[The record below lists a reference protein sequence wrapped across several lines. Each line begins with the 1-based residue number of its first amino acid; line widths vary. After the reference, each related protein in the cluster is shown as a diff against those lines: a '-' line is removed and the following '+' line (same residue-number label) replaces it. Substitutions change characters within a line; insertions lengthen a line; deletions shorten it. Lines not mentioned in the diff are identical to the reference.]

1 MSTHPTD
8 TGDTSSDMISLATLP
23 YDLLLNIAGHLE
35 LQDIYALQKMLEW
48 VDGGAFSSARP
59 NTIARLQNLYA
70 GAVARPYDQTSC
82 KALHAFS
89 TTRPVYRNL
98 AGTLLRRC
106 RALPLHGFQRLSDL
120 TDEQLIEAVNQATR
134 LESAWLTRGPRPAT
148 SSPYLNPP
156 DGTGNSTRT
165 WYKVISAPPNE
176 EVDWLSPIT
185 SSYSLC
191 ATKSGKVVCWDVH
204 RDVCLAE
211 WDPKERWEL
220 WKCRVEFDIRTVFFT
235 MAKILQRSFDDRVME
250 FVLMKLEFPEEGEPV
265 FSELATFKTIGVVMN
280 VFLLDPSSRLLSAF
294 VWVSSSNT
302 IGLYALLDWDK
313 EEYVFI
319 DTGIE
324 CSMSSNWS
332 CILYDEQIVIHSE
345 ESDVAHQYFYPIAVL
360 QCHARPSS
368 TASSFTPSISERLGP
383 TTTMSAPFIFPP
395 FSRSHSPAPIVDAH
409 EAAPIEAEET
419 VEELDEE
426 EGEEEAPADAEEE
439 AQNVE
444 GEDVEEDAQHIAHQE
459 PDNDGEDDQSG
470 TVADAN
476 PFPYPPWY
484 PESAHFVR
492 QWWPTLASVPRLS
505 CTVVLL
511 AHHEQ
516 DTHRTRY
523 VLAQHYFKVPLIDP
537 EDLDHLPAAAAK
549 AVADTHCPSPENA
562 ALHDKGMYS
571 PTGTLSSS
579 SSTTTTASMDHDWNA
594 DTSMSRSHRSGGA
607 ESSMMRLWYVSEPFE
622 VVCVLDGLDD
632 ELDPDNSPE
641 RPRPLMAVDFGHA
654 VWIEFTFPPETDR
667 DEKRLR
673 FVTFPPV
680 THDRDEMGYW
690 EVGPNGMPGAGES
703 LEGVV
708 HTLDIPDEL
717 DLDAVETINIDQSQ
731 GAIIISVKDGKIFI
745 LCYE

>member
-1 MSTHPTD
+1 MSAFSTD
-8 TGDTSSDMISLATLP
+8 SDDTSESQDMTSLATLP
-23 YDLLLNIAGHLE
+23 YDLLLNIARHLE
-35 LQDIYALQKMLEW
+35 LRDI
-48 VDGGAFSSARP
+48 SA
-59 NTIARLQNLYA
+59 IQL
-70 GAVARPYDQTSC
+70 SC
-82 KALHAFS
+82 KSLHAFA

-98 AGTLLRRC
+98 ASALLKRC

-120 TDEQLIEAVNQATR
+120 SDEQLVDAVNHATR
-134 LESAWLTRGPRPAT
+134 LEYAWLTRGPRPST
-148 SSPYLNPP
+148 SSPYLNTP
-156 DGTGNSTRT
+156 DGAGSSSRK

-204 RDVCLAE
+204 RDICLAE

-250 FVLMKLEFPEEGEPV
+250 FVLMKLEFPDDGEPQ
-265 FSELATFKTIGVVMN
+265 FSELALFKTIGVVMN

-313 EEYVFI
+313 EEYVFV

-332 CILYDEQIVIHSE
+332 CILYEDQIVIHSE
-345 ESDVAHQYFYPIAVL
+345 ESDIAHQYFYPISTL
-360 QCHARPSS
+360 QGHVRPSS
-368 TASSFTPSISERLGP
+368 TASTFTPSISERLGP
-383 TTTMSAPFIFPP
+383 VTTMSAPFIFPP
-395 FSRSHSPAPIVDAH
+395 HTRSPSPASIADLDVDDALNDDDIDGPDP
-409 EAAPIEAEET
+409 A
-419 VEELDEE
+419 
-426 EGEEEAPADAEEE
+426 EGEPNGD
-439 AQNVE
+439 
-444 GEDVEEDAQHIAHQE
+444 I
-459 PDNDGEDDQSG
+459 EDDDSG
-470 TVADAN
+470 TVSDSN

-492 QWWPTLASVPRLS
+492 QWWPTLASVPKLS

-511 AHHEQ
+511 ADHEP

-523 VLAQHYFKVPLIDP
+523 VLAQHYFKVPLIEP
-537 EDLDHLPAAAAK
+537 GDLVHFPVAAAK
-549 AVADTHCPSPENA
+549 AAADMHAPVKGFAKPLENGVACST
-562 ALHDKGMYS
+562 
-571 PTGTLSSS
+571 TVSSS
-579 SSTTTTASMDHDWNA
+579 SSTTTSSDYDAWTGLAARESASP
-594 DTSMSRSHRSGGA
+594 THRTGTI
-607 ESSMMRLWYVSEPFE
+607 ETPMMRLWYVSDPFE
-622 VVCVLDGLDD
+622 VVCVLDGMDD
-632 ELDPDNSPE
+632 DMDPDDAQE

-654 VWIEFTFPPETDR
+654 VWVEFTYPPELER

-680 THDRDEMGYW
+680 TTDREEMTYG
-690 EVGPNGMPGAGES
+690 GGRTAAS

-708 HTLDIPDEL
+708 HTLDVPDEL
-717 DLDAVETINIDQSQ
+717 DLDTVETINIDQSQ
-731 GAIIISVKDGKIFI
+731 GAIIISVRDGKIFI

>member
-1 MSTHPTD
+1 MSTNCTEH
-8 TGDTSSDMISLATLP
+8 GDTSQEMISLATLP
-23 YDLLLNIAGHLE
+23 YDLLLNIAQHLE
-35 LQDIYALQKMLEW
+35 LHDIYALQ
-48 VDGGAFSSARP
+48 R
-59 NTIARLQNLYA
+59 T
-70 GAVARPYDQTSC
+70 C
-82 KALHAFS
+82 KALHVFA

-98 AGTLLRRC
+98 ATALLRRC

-134 LESAWLTRGPRPAT
+134 LETAWLTRGPRPST
-148 SSPYLNPP
+148 NSPYLNSTAGSHA
-156 DGTGNSTRT
+156 GTRS

-204 RDVCLAE
+204 RDECLAE

-235 MAKILQRSFDDRVME
+235 MAKVLARSFDDRVME
-250 FVLMKLEFPEEGEPV
+250 FVLMKLEFPEKGEPV

-294 VWVSSSNT
+294 VWVASSNT
-302 IGLYALLDWDK
+302 IGLYTLLDWNK

-332 CILYDEQIVIHSE
+332 CILYKEQIVIHSE
-345 ESDVAHQYFYPIAVL
+345 ESDIAHQYFYPICVL
-360 QCHARPSS
+360 QQHARPSS
-368 TASSFTPSISERLGP
+368 TASSFVPSISQRLGP
-383 TTTMSAPFIFPP
+383 VTSMSAPFIFPP
-395 FSRSHSPAPIVDAH
+395 RSRSISPATIPD
-409 EAAPIEAEET
+409 EDDEPET
-419 VEELDEE
+419 
-426 EGEEEAPADAEEE
+426 EGEHAANGVINGA
-439 AQNVE
+439 N
-444 GEDVEEDAQHIAHQE
+444 GDAQ
-459 PDNDGEDDQSG
+459 DNDAGTG
-470 TVADAN
+470 TVSDAN

-511 AHHEQ
+511 ADHEPE
-516 DTHRTRY
+516 THRTRY
-523 VLAQHYFKVPLIDP
+523 VLAQHYFKVPLVEPDELEQLPID
-537 EDLDHLPAAAAK
+537 AAK
-549 AVADTHCPSPENA
+549 AVAAVHANGPRENGASPSA
-562 ALHDKGMYS
+562 
-571 PTGTLSSS
+571 SSS
-579 SSTTTTASMDHDWNA
+579 SSEEDEWSAVGSSELEA
-594 DTSMSRSHRSGGA
+594 AKSSRRRV

-622 VVCVLDGLDD
+622 VVCVLDGVDD
-632 ELDPDNSPE
+632 ELDPDGAQE

-654 VWIEFTFPPETDR
+654 VWIEFAYPPEMER

-680 THDRDEMGYW
+680 TNDRDEMTYA
-690 EVGPNGMPGAGES
+690 GAGAGVKSAAES
-703 LEGVV
+703 LEGIVR
-708 HTLDIPDEL
+708 TLEVPDEL
-717 DLDAVETINIDQSQ
+717 DLDKVETINIDQSQ
-731 GAIIISVKDGKIFI
+731 GAIIISVQDGKIFI